1 MVVMRFDER
10 GFVEELYR
18 QREYEFLKRVAAYDK
33 QIAPTMRANGYKRVD
48 SSERTVLFTFGAMT
62 FSRSRWRRG
71 TKTRYPVDEWLGL
84 KKYMR
89 CSLELMY
96 HLVRYASE
104 MSYRQVCRMI
114 KLSYHLDI
122 TKDTVLK
129 AVKLTGQLFS
139 EKSHY
144 RYFVE
149 EEVLEKIKAPVI
161 YIEGDGVLV
170 KTNTGGDEKHNT
182 DLAHFLVH
190 TGTKI
195 VHGRTVLLNKHE
207 IIHTDYE
214 VARDELLD
222 YLYNHFEITNQTIL
236 VTNSDNGK
244 GYTRRVFQNIQKA
257 LKIKRHEHFWDAHHV
272 KEKITSFFKSYPK
285 ILKDLMFKAIQTHN
299 RKLLKTVLDTVE
311 SLVTDDEE
319 YLVFQK
325 FRKKFLK
332 NFKDTKPA
340 KLRGLSHKG
349 IGVMESQHCKVTFR
363 MKHRGMYWSIKGA
376 CAMARLILLERI
388 DQLENLFFGNWR
400 KDYQYYKDNQL
411 GVGYLRESKADHSP
425 TPQRI
430 FKRAGKIMSLDRQKF
445 KY

>member
-149 EEVLEKIKAPVI
+149 EEVSEKIKAPVI

-325 FRKKFLK
+325 FRQKFLN

>member
-149 EEVLEKIKAPVI
+149 EEVSEKIKAPVI

-325 FRKKFLK
+325 FRKKFLN

-388 DQLENLFFGNWR
+388 DQLEELFFGTWR

-411 GVGYLRESKADHSP
+411 GVGRLSDAKVDHSA
-425 TPQRI
+425 TSQKM
-430 FKRAGKIMSLDRQKF
+430 FKRPGYFASFDRQNY

>member
-1 MVVMRFDER
+1 MRFDER
-10 GFVEELYR
+10 GFVEDLYR

-48 SSERTVLFTFGAMT
+48 SSERTVLFTFGEMT

-71 TKTRYPVDEWLGL
+71 DETRYPVDDWLGL

-89 CSLELMY
+89 CSLELVY
-96 HLVRYASE
+96 HLARYASE

-149 EEVLEKIKAPVI
+149 EEVSEKIKVPII
-161 YIEGDGVLV
+161 YVEGDGVLV
-170 KTNTGGDEKHNT
+170 KTTSKNNEKHNT
-182 DLAHFLVH
+182 DLAHFLIH
-190 TGTKI
+190 TGTKK

-207 IIHTDYE
+207 IIHTDYDI
-214 VARDELLD
+214 AREELLD
-222 YLYNHFEITNQTIL
+222 YLYNHFEITDQTIL

-257 LKIKRHEHFWDAHHV
+257 LKIKRHEHFWDAYHV
-272 KEKITSFFKSYPK
+272 KEKLKRFFKPYPK
-285 ILKDLMFKAIQTHN
+285 VLQDLAFKAVQTYD
-299 RKLLKTVLDTVE
+299 RKLLKTVLDTTE
-311 SLVTDDEE
+311 ALIFDEE
-319 YLVFQK
+319 DYYDFQQ
-325 FRKKFLK
+325 FRQKLLD

-349 IGVMESQHCKVTFR
+349 IGVMESQHRQVTYR

-388 DQLENLFFGNWR
+388 DQLEDLFFGNWR

-411 GVGYLRESKADHSP
+411 GVGRLSDAKADHSAIS
-425 TPQRI
+425 QKM
-430 FKRAGKIMSLDRQKF
+430 FKRPGHFASFDRHNY

>member
-48 SSERTVLFTFGAMT
+48 SSERTVLFTFGEMT

-114 KLSYHLDI
+114 KLSYHLEI

-139 EKSHY
+139 EKGHY

-149 EEVLEKIKAPVI
+149 EEVSEKIKAPVI
-161 YIEGDGVLV
+161 YVEGDGVLV

-325 FRKKFLK
+325 FRKKFLN

-388 DQLENLFFGNWR
+388 DQLEDLFFGNWR
-400 KDYQYYKDNQL
+400 KNYQYYKDNQL

>member
-149 EEVLEKIKAPVI
+149 EEVSEKIKAPVI

-236 VTNSDNGK
+236 VANSDNGK

-257 LKIKRHEHFWDAHHV
+257 LKIKRHEHFWDAYHV

-311 SLVTDDEE
+311 SLVTDNEE

-325 FRKKFLK
+325 FRKKFLN

-400 KDYQYYKDNQL
+400 KDYQYYHTKRL
-411 GVGYLRESKADHSP
+411 GVGPLGDNAVNAPFPSQKILK
-425 TPQRI
+425 QV
-430 FKRAGKIMSLDRQKF
+430 GKYIGYD
-445 KY
+445 

>member
-1 MVVMRFDER
+1 MRFDER

-149 EEVLEKIKAPVI
+149 EEVSEKIKAPVI

>member
-10 GFVEELYR
+10 GFVEDLYR

-48 SSERTVLFTFGAMT
+48 SSERTVLFTFGEMT

-71 TKTRYPVDEWLGL
+71 DETRYPVDDWLGL

-89 CSLELMY
+89 CSLELVY
-96 HLVRYASE
+96 HLARYASE

-149 EEVLEKIKAPVI
+149 EEVSEKIKVPII
-161 YIEGDGVLV
+161 YVEGDGVLV
-170 KTNTGGDEKHNT
+170 KTTSKNNEKHNT
-182 DLAHFLVH
+182 DLAHFLIH
-190 TGTKI
+190 TGTKK

-207 IIHTDYE
+207 IIHTDYDI
-214 VARDELLD
+214 AREELLD
-222 YLYNHFEITNQTIL
+222 YLYNHFEITDQTIL

-257 LKIKRHEHFWDAHHV
+257 LKIKRHEHFWDAYHV
-272 KEKITSFFKSYPK
+272 KEKLKRFFKPYPK
-285 ILKDLMFKAIQTHN
+285 VLQDLAFKAVQTYD
-299 RKLLKTVLDTVE
+299 RKLLKTVLDTTE
-311 SLVTDDEE
+311 ALIFDEE
-319 YLVFQK
+319 DYYDFQQ
-325 FRKKFLK
+325 FRQKLLD

-349 IGVMESQHCKVTFR
+349 IGVMESQHRQVTYR

-388 DQLENLFFGNWR
+388 DQLEDLFFGNWR

-411 GVGYLRESKADHSP
+411 GVGRLSDAKADHSAIS
-425 TPQRI
+425 QKM
-430 FKRAGKIMSLDRQKF
+430 FKRPGHFASFDRHNY

>member
-1 MVVMRFDER
+1 MRFDEK
-10 GFVEELYR
+10 GFAEELYK
-18 QREYEFLKRVAAYDK
+18 QREHEFLKRVAAYDK

-48 SSERTVLFTFGAMT
+48 SSERTVLFTFGEMT
-62 FSRSRWRRG
+62 FSRNRWRRG
-71 TKTRYPVDEWLGL
+71 DKTRYPVDDWLGL
-84 KKYMR
+84 KKYQR

-96 HLVRYASE
+96 HLARYASE

-114 KLSYHLDI
+114 KLSYRLEI

-139 EKSHY
+139 EKEHY

-149 EEVLEKIKAPVI
+149 EQVSEKIKAPII
-161 YIEGDGVLV
+161 YVEGDGVMV
-170 KTNTGGDEKHNT
+170 KTSTGGDEKHNT

-190 TGTKI
+190 TGTKT
-195 VHGRTVLLNKHE
+195 VHGRTVLLNKYE

-214 VARDELLD
+214 VAKDELLD
-222 YLYNHFEITNQTIL
+222 YLYNHFEITAQTVL

-272 KEKITSFFKSYPK
+272 KEKITSFFKIYPQT
-285 ILKDLMFKAIQTHN
+285 LKDLMFKAIQTYN
-299 RKLLKTVLDTVE
+299 RKLLKTVLDTIE

-319 YLVFQK
+319 YLAFQK
-325 FRKKFLK
+325 FQKKFLN

-376 CAMARLILLERI
+376 CAMAKLILLERI
-388 DQLENLFFGNWR
+388 EQLEDLFFGNWR
-400 KDYQYYKDNQL
+400 KDYQYYRNSQL
-411 GVGYLRESKADHSP
+411 GVGYLRESKTDHSP

-430 FKRAGKIMSLDRQKF
+430 FKRAGKITSLDRQKF

>member
-149 EEVLEKIKAPVI
+149 EEVSEKIKAPVI

>member
-149 EEVLEKIKAPVI
+149 EEVSEKIKAPVI

-222 YLYNHFEITNQTIL
+222 YLYNHFDITNLTNL
-236 VTNSDNGK
+236 VNNADNGK

-325 FRKKFLK
+325 FRKKFLN

>member
-1 MVVMRFDER
+1 MRFDER
-10 GFVEELYR
+10 GFVENLYR

-48 SSERTVLFTFGAMT
+48 SSERTVLFTFGEMT

-71 TKTRYPVDEWLGL
+71 DETRYPVDDWLGL

-89 CSLELMY
+89 CSLELVY
-96 HLVRYASE
+96 HLARYASE

-149 EEVLEKIKAPVI
+149 EEVSEKIKVPII
-161 YIEGDGVLV
+161 YVEGDGVLV
-170 KTNTGGDEKHNT
+170 KTTSKNNEKHNT
-182 DLAHFLVH
+182 DLAHFLIH
-190 TGTKI
+190 TGTKK

-207 IIHTDYE
+207 IIHTDYDI
-214 VARDELLD
+214 AREELLD
-222 YLYNHFEITNQTIL
+222 YLYNHFEITDQTIL

-257 LKIKRHEHFWDAHHV
+257 LKIKRHEHFWDAYHV
-272 KEKITSFFKSYPK
+272 KEKLKRFFKPYPK
-285 ILKDLMFKAIQTHN
+285 VLQDLAFKAVQTYD
-299 RKLLKTVLDTVE
+299 RKLLKTVLDTTE
-311 SLVTDDEE
+311 ALIFDEE
-319 YLVFQK
+319 DYYDFQQ
-325 FRKKFLK
+325 FRQKLLD

-349 IGVMESQHCKVTFR
+349 IGVMESQHRQVTYR

-388 DQLENLFFGNWR
+388 DQLEDLFFGNWR

-411 GVGYLRESKADHSP
+411 GVGRLSDAKADHSAIS
-425 TPQRI
+425 QKM
-430 FKRAGKIMSLDRQKF
+430 FKRPGHFASFDRHNY

>member
-48 SSERTVLFTFGAMT
+48 SSERTVLFTFGEMT

-114 KLSYHLDI
+114 KLSYHLEI

-139 EKSHY
+139 EKGHY

-149 EEVLEKIKAPVI
+149 EEVSEKIKAPVI
-161 YIEGDGVLV
+161 YVEGDGVLV

-325 FRKKFLK
+325 FRKKFLN

-388 DQLENLFFGNWR
+388 DQLEDLFFGNWR

-411 GVGYLRESKADHSP
+411 GVGYLRGSKADHSP

>member
-1 MVVMRFDER
+1 MVVMRFDEK
-10 GFVEELYR
+10 GFVVERDEQCKQL
-18 QREYEFLKRVAAYDK
+18 FLKKITDYDK

-48 SSERTVLFTFGAMT
+48 GSERTVLFTFGEIT
-62 FSRSRWRRG
+62 FSRNRWRRG
-71 TKTRYPVDEWLGL
+71 DETRYPVDDWLGL
-84 KKYMR
+84 KRYQR

-96 HLVRYASE
+96 HLARYASE

-114 KLSYHLDI
+114 KLSYRLDI

-139 EKSHY
+139 EKGHY

-149 EEVLEKIKAPVI
+149 EEVSEKIKAPVI
-161 YIEGDGVLV
+161 YVEGDGVLV

-325 FRKKFLK
+325 FRKKFLN

-388 DQLENLFFGNWR
+388 DQLEDLFFGNWR

>member
-1 MVVMRFDER
+1 MRFDER

-149 EEVLEKIKAPVI
+149 EEVSEKIKAPVI

-325 FRKKFLK
+325 FRKKFLN

>member
-129 AVKLTGQLFS
+129 AVKLIGQLFS

-149 EEVLEKIKAPVI
+149 EEVSEKIKAPVI

-325 FRKKFLK
+325 FRKKFLN

>member
-149 EEVLEKIKAPVI
+149 EEVSEKIKAPVI

-325 FRKKFLK
+325 FRKKFLN

-388 DQLENLFFGNWR
+388 DQLDNLFFGNWR

>member
-10 GFVEELYR
+10 GFVENLYR

-48 SSERTVLFTFGAMT
+48 SSERTVLFTFGEMT

-71 TKTRYPVDEWLGL
+71 DETRYPVDDWLGL

-89 CSLELMY
+89 CSLELVY
-96 HLVRYASE
+96 HLARYASE

-149 EEVLEKIKAPVI
+149 EEVSEKIKVPII
-161 YIEGDGVLV
+161 YVEGDGVLV
-170 KTNTGGDEKHNT
+170 KTTSKNNEKHNT
-182 DLAHFLVH
+182 DLAHFLIH
-190 TGTKI
+190 TGTKK

-207 IIHTDYE
+207 IIHTDYDI
-214 VARDELLD
+214 AREELLD
-222 YLYNHFEITNQTIL
+222 YLYNHFEITDQTIL

-257 LKIKRHEHFWDAHHV
+257 LKIKRHEHFWDAYHV
-272 KEKITSFFKSYPK
+272 KEKLKRFFKPYPK
-285 ILKDLMFKAIQTHN
+285 VLQDLAFKAVQTYD
-299 RKLLKTVLDTVE
+299 RKLLKTVLDTTE
-311 SLVTDDEE
+311 ALIFDEE
-319 YLVFQK
+319 DYYDFQQ
-325 FRKKFLK
+325 FRQKLLD

-349 IGVMESQHCKVTFR
+349 IGVMESQHRQVTYR

-388 DQLENLFFGNWR
+388 DQLEDLFFGNWR

-411 GVGYLRESKADHSP
+411 GVGRLSDAKADHSAIS
-425 TPQRI
+425 QKM
-430 FKRAGKIMSLDRQKF
+430 FKRPGHFASFDRHNY

>member
-149 EEVLEKIKAPVI
+149 EEVSEKIKAPVI

-257 LKIKRHEHFWDAHHV
+257 LKIKRHEHFWDVHHV

-325 FRKKFLK
+325 FRKKFLN

>member
-18 QREYEFLKRVAAYDK
+18 HREYEFLKRVAAYDK

-149 EEVLEKIKAPVI
+149 EEVSEKIKAPVI

-325 FRKKFLK
+325 FRKKFLN

>member
-149 EEVLEKIKAPVI
+149 EEVSEKIKAPVI

-285 ILKDLMFKAIQTHN
+285 TLKDLMFKAIQTHN

-325 FRKKFLK
+325 FRKKFLN

>member
-1 MVVMRFDER
+1 MVVLRFDER
-10 GFVEELYR
+10 GFVEERDDYGKQL
-18 QREYEFLKRVAAYDK
+18 FLKKIADYDK

-48 SSERTVLFTFGAMT
+48 SSERTVLFTFGEIT
-62 FSRSRWRRG
+62 FSRNRWRRG
-71 TKTRYPVDEWLGL
+71 DETRYPVDDWLGL
-84 KKYMR
+84 KKYQR
-89 CSLELMY
+89 YSLELMY
-96 HLVRYASE
+96 TFARYASE

-114 KLSYHLDI
+114 KLSYRLDI

-149 EEVLEKIKAPVI
+149 EHVPEKINAPII
-161 YIEGDGVLV
+161 YVEGDGVLV
-170 KTNTGGDEKHNT
+170 KTTSKNNEKHNT
-182 DLAHFLVH
+182 DLAHFLIH
-190 TGTKI
+190 TGTKK

-222 YLYNHFEITNQTIL
+222 YLYNHFEITDQTIL

-257 LKIKRHEHFWDAHHV
+257 LKIKRHEHFWDAYHV
-272 KEKITSFFKSYPK
+272 KEKLKQFFKPYPK
-285 ILKDLMFKAIQTHN
+285 VLQDLAFKAVQTYD
-299 RKLLKTVLDTVE
+299 RKLLKTALDTTE
-311 SLVTDDEE
+311 ALIFDEE
-319 YLVFQK
+319 DYYDFQQ
-325 FRKKFLK
+325 FRQKLLD
-332 NFKDTKPA
+332 NFKDTKTA

-349 IGVMESQHCKVTFR
+349 IGVMESQHRQVTYR

-388 DQLENLFFGNWR
+388 DQLEELFFGDWR
-400 KDYQYYKDNQL
+400 KDYQYYHTKRL
-411 GVGYLRESKADHSP
+411 GVGSLGDHANNDPFPS
-425 TPQRI
+425 QKI
-430 FKRAGKIMSLDRQKF
+430 LKRNGKYIGYDRQQ
-445 KY
+445 YRY

>member
-149 EEVLEKIKAPVI
+149 EEVSEKIKAPVI

-325 FRKKFLK
+325 FRKKFLN